1 MSLYDKSS
9 LVLIPSGAKNGKVFS
24 QKPVS
29 GAGDFT
35 FSRGSNLSATRVNA
49 SQLIEKGREN
59 IFVQSNQFDTTW
71 LLASATITGGQSG
84 YDGTNNAWKLQ
95 DTAVSA
101 EHFVRQTPNVGNIVS
116 VSVYAKANTLNF
128 LWLRSV
134 EGGVNKRTWFDLSSG
149 SVGTSQGIDAN
160 IESVGNGWYRCSA
173 TFNHQAAFEY
183 YIAISDANG
192 SSSYAGTGNGSIYIQ
207 DAQLEKSLVATPYIE
222 TGASTAQ
229 AGILE
234 NTPRFD
240 YSGGATCPSLLLEGS
255 RTNLVTQSEY
265 FGDSSWVKYGVGVGI
280 TPIVTPNYAISPD
293 GTQNASRLQCDLNGG
308 NTTSDRSWLYQAIT
322 TISGDNTFSLY
333 VKNNLNEEITFTLS
347 NGSSET
353 VVVLSDGKW
362 HRLSTVKSGG
372 GQPRIGLIGG
382 VGASDTADLSIYGA
396 QLEQGS
402 YPTSYIPTMGVSQ
415 TRAVDDVNELTGA
428 TSLIGQSEGTMFLD
442 FVANDDDALQIIY
455 QVRTTG
461 STNLGQVDFRIQSG
475 NLRALG
481 NDGGSPQ
488 YNISAGA
495 AVVGTRY
502 KCAVRYATNDVAFY
516 VNGVLKGTDTN
527 ASFGSSS
534 LDQITFN
541 ENGSLYS
548 PSVNVKQALL
558 FKTGLTN
565 TELASLTTI

>member
-396 QLEQGS
+396 QLEAN
-402 YPTSYIPTMGVSQ
+402 YKTSYIPTYSVSA
-415 TRAVDDVNELTGA
+415 TRAKDVCNKTNASGI
-428 TSLIGQSEGTMFLD
+428 IGQTEGTIYVELD
-442 FVANDDDALQIIY
+442 KDFAAASERYIAIGDGTTANRIMIIGGTNGSIRAFISDNYILQFNNS
-455 QVRTTG
+455 TG
-461 STNLGQVDFRIQSG
+461 SAIG
-475 NLRALG
+475 NHKIALAYAN
-481 NDGGSPQ
+481 ND
-488 YNISAGA
+488 I
-495 AVVGTRY
+495 
-502 KCAVRYATNDVAFY
+502 AFY
-516 VNGVLKGTDTN
+516 VDGVQIALATSATIPAVSNLYVGTHETGLSESLNGGM
-527 ASFGSSS
+527 
-534 LDQITFN
+534 
-541 ENGSLYS
+541 
-548 PSVNVKQALL
+548 KQALV
-558 FKTGLTN
+558 FKTRLSN
-565 TELASLTTI
+565 ADLTTLTTL